1 MMKDDEK
8 FADEVF
14 EKISVYERKKKKRRR
29 VLAGVLSGGFACTC
43 VCVLIAL
50 CAATLLPGGKNDA
63 TEAPGGAPGEN
74 LDGDEGNIDENPG
87 EEESG
92 SFWKIVPESGLDSG
106 ESDSV
111 FWLVCGR
118 RDRRN

>member
-14 EKISVYERKKKKRRR
+14 EKISAYERKKKKRRR

-50 CAATLLPGGKNDA
+50 FAATLLPGGKNDA
-63 TEAPGGAPGEN
+63 TEAPGGAPGDN
-74 LDGDEGNIDENPG
+74 LDGEIDENPE

-92 SFWKIVPESGLDSG
+92 SFWEIVPDSEWDFKSDSG
-106 ESDSV
+106 
-111 FWLVCGR
+111 F
-118 RDRRN
+118 